1 MTNKSKADS
10 VHHDMVAAHEKIK
23 FIYPRLQQ
31 RKFEQRATKRHRRA
45 LNRGCQPM
53 GFLDRI
59 LRAYEVIASKLK
71 IRVIN
76 RLLENL
82 AIHPEKGGSERFG
95 LAHHLTDRALKQTRL
110 DRALDS
116 HKIAQLPPRTEATRF
131 LRKPYIQLSARQRK
145 CPVIEFHRIP
155 SNPQGLPIKPPSLCQ
170 PLAQTLRPYIGPVL
184 FDVVQT
190 RRAVRFAVHH
200 PPAGWNIGESRPQ
213 AVLLLVIYQDK
224 KAAIVVVKRVDA
236 HLFS

>member
-45 LNRGCQPM
+45 LNRGCNPI
-53 GFLDRI
+53 GCLDRI
-59 LRAYEVIASKLK
+59 LRAYKFIASKLN

-82 AIHPEKGGSERFG
+82 AIHLEKGGSKWFG

-131 LRKPYIQLSARQRK
+131 LRKPDVQLSPRQGK
-145 CPVIEFHRIP
+145 HTAIEFH
-155 SNPQGLPIKPPSLCQ
+155 PPHQ
-170 PLAQTLRPYIGPVL
+170 P
-184 FDVVQT
+184 
-190 RRAVRFAVHH
+190 
-200 PPAGWNIGESRPQ
+200 E
-213 AVLLLVIYQDK
+213 
-224 KAAIVVVKRVDA
+224 
-236 HLFS
+236 

>member
-31 RKFEQRATKRHRRA
+31 RKFDQRATKRHHRA

-53 GFLDRI
+53 GFLDGI
-59 LRAYEVIASKLK
+59 LRGYEVIASKLN

-82 AIHPEKGGSERFG
+82 TVHLEKGSSKRFG
-95 LAHHLTDRALKQTRL
+95 LAHHLTDRAFQQTRL

-116 HKIAQLPPRTEATRF
+116 QKIAPLPPRTEATRF
-131 LRKPYIQLSARQRK
+131 
-145 CPVIEFHRIP
+145 
-155 SNPQGLPIKPPSLCQ
+155 
-170 PLAQTLRPYIGPVL
+170 
-184 FDVVQT
+184 
-190 RRAVRFAVHH
+190 
-200 PPAGWNIGESRPQ
+200 
-213 AVLLLVIYQDK
+213 
-224 KAAIVVVKRVDA
+224 
-236 HLFS
+236 

>member
-59 LRAYEVIASKLK
+59 RRAYEVIASKLN

-82 AIHPEKGGSERFG
+82 AIHLEKGGSEWFG

-110 DRALDS
+110 NRALES
-116 HKIAQLPPRTEATRF
+116 HKIAQLPPRTEAIRF
-131 LRKPYIQLSARQRK
+131 LRKPDIQLSPRQRK
-145 CPVIEFHRIP
+145 GPVMELHQDSSTRT
-155 SNPQGLPIKPPSLCQ
+155 GLTYRTTFIASRQFIGTIIKPGDYW
-170 PLAQTLRPYIGPVL
+170 A
-184 FDVVQT
+184 
-190 RRAVRFAVHH
+190 
-200 PPAGWNIGESRPQ
+200 
-213 AVLLLVIYQDK
+213 
-224 KAAIVVVKRVDA
+224 
-236 HLFS
+236 